1 VGSVSVAGRQSGKRK
16 AESEKQ
22 KSEKEKHMRSIR
34 PVATA
39 RRVLAASTVA
49 LTLAIGIGANAPIAS
64 AGVPGCSWQPLTLVN
79 SWHSEQNAF
88 GTGDPSY
95 CLTSDGMVYLSGS
108 MAGGNGDEFAVLPSY
123 AAPAHLDYL
132 SVYTLNGTL
141 GFLRI
146 DPDGS
151 MHAYGSQSAQ
161 FTSLAGVSFLSA
173 VTEQGMM
180 PLLNSWQ
187 SAQSAYLT
195 GDPAYYVSGGIVHLD
210 GSVYRPIGPPLAGS
224 TQWTFAVLPST
235 ARTTEAHNCFS
246 VDVYTYLGGTAD
258 IFIGSDGSINA
269 ANGSFTSLAG
279 VSYPTAPAT
288 WHSLTLLNGE
298 NGTGLCLPLSYYISQ
313 GVVYLAGFLEFP
325 PGFNGEFAVLPPGAR
340 PAHTMYLNES
350 ATGEPNLF
358 FDTVR
363 IDPDGGMYVFN
374 SVDGNYFVDVSGLSY
389 HLGS

>member
-1 VGSVSVAGRQSGKRK
+1 
-16 AESEKQ
+16 
-22 KSEKEKHMRSIR
+22 MRSIR
-34 PVATA
+34 PVTTA

-64 AGVPGCSWQPLTLVN
+64 AGVPGCSWQPLTLMDG
-79 SWHSEQNAF
+79 WHSEQSAF

-108 MAGGNGDEFAVLPSY
+108 LAGGSGDEFAVLPSY

-132 SVYTLNGTL
+132 SVYTMNGTL

-151 MHAYGSQSAQ
+151 MWAYGSQAAQ

-180 PLLNSWQ
+180 PLLNAWQ

-210 GSVYRPIGPPLAGS
+210 GSVYRPSGPPLAGS
-224 TQWTFAVLPST
+224 TQWTFAVLPSS
-235 ARTTEAHNCFS
+235 ARTAEANCFS
-246 VDVYTYLGGTAD
+246 VDVYTYAGGTAS

-269 ANGSFTSLAG
+269 ANASFTSLAG
-279 VSYPTAPAT
+279 VSYPAAPVT
-288 WHSLTLLNGE
+288 WQSLTLVNGQ
-298 NGTGLCLPLSYYISQ
+298 NATGLCPVLSYYISQ
-313 GVVYLAGFLEFP
+313 GVVYLTGFLQFP

-340 PAHTMYLNES
+340 PAHTMYLNEG
-350 ATGEPNLF
+350 ATGEPNLVY
-358 FDTVR
+358 DTVR
-363 IDPDGGMYVFN
+363 IDPSGGMYVFDSGN
-374 SVDGNYFVDVSGLSY
+374 STYFVGLSGLSY
-389 HLGS
+389 HTGS